1 MKFLLKWL
9 FNPDWF
15 MLRFGGGGGGT
26 TQSTGTTYQTNVP
39 EYAEPYVHTMLG
51 ATQKQLFDMQ
61 PGEGG
66 VQEITGFKPYKPY
79 STDPSAYV
87 APFSP
92 MQQQAFRGAQELGPS
107 GLGQIGGQMAGA
119 ATMGALGAGAYDP
132 YRMGQF
138 TSGTAAQ
145 YMNPFLEQAMEP
157 QLREAQ
163 RASDI
168 MGVQQAG
175 EATRA
180 GAFGGGRQAIVEAE
194 RQRNLGQLQSDI
206 RAKGYMTAFDQA
218 QQQFAREQQMR
229 EQSRQFGAGLGMQ
242 GLQTAIQG
250 AGTMG
255 QLGQTQFG
263 QQQAAL
269 GLQQQFGALQQAQEQ
284 QKINQAIQDYAN
296 MQQYPLMQLG
306 VMSNMLRGLPMQA
319 ATTNQ
324 YVAAPNPI
332 TQGIGLAGAGASIYN
347 ALKAE
352 GGVIKEMAEGG
363 IASVPRYD
371 VGGEIES
378 KLESMDTDDLQRQ
391 LRESSSPAVRRMAQR
406 ILRERQMEGGAD
418 RGASP
423 VGPMGVDY
431 QAPSMAGGG
440 IVAFQSGG
448 MPPVENQSGLIES
461 YRTATGILNDPARF
475 KRFADADPEAANRL
489 ADYARRL
496 GSQIN
501 TSGPSAE
508 MRAGEEEARLVRPTV
523 PLERVDS
530 GTATAAAPAGITQA
544 AAPVPA
550 PAERQ
555 AAIPS
560 GAAAAEGTAGEAEA
574 QAARAAGITT
584 VQPSPAFRGVTSDI
598 QKAAYEAQ
606 TRADRPISA
615 FLSEIEAGKPESA
628 AVAEYRQRIMAERA
642 NSKQE
647 AERQRYMRA
656 AQFFARWGST
666 PGPTLAA
673 GLKAL
678 EQTIPELVGD
688 EKEQK
693 KVMRELDKVQ
703 FDIDNSIRLEKLGDM
718 KEARALKEK
727 AADRAMQLNERLAQ
741 MQTSIETSET
751 SAEATRYSADKSL
764 EAAQTRER
772 GAALDRGEARRSRES
787 QQNETQFRVARD
799 QLERVISGI
808 SREKES
814 KSYTDDMRTLNTA
827 RIMAKDDQG
836 NFDESKLSPEYREEY
851 NAAKKRL
858 EERNRDFE
866 VRRRN
871 AEAIVNRAAAKVG
884 VETATGTDS
893 ESKTVTKADVEATA
907 RSSGKS
913 VAEVEAAFKQRGYT
927 IK

>member
-1 MKFLLKWL
+1 
-9 FNPDWF
+9 
-15 MLRFGGGGGGT
+15 
-26 TQSTGTTYQTNVP
+26 
-39 EYAEPYVHTMLG
+39 
-51 ATQKQLFDMQ
+51 
-61 PGEGG
+61 
-66 VQEITGFKPYKPY
+66 
-79 STDPSAYV
+79 
-87 APFSP
+87 
-92 MQQQAFRGAQELGPS
+92 
-107 GLGQIGGQMAGA
+107 
-119 ATMGALGAGAYDP
+119 
-132 YRMGQF
+132 
-138 TSGTAAQ
+138 
-145 YMNPFLEQAMEP
+145 
-157 QLREAQ
+157 
-163 RASDI
+163 
-168 MGVQQAG
+168 
-175 EATRA
+175 
-180 GAFGGGRQAIVEAE
+180 
-194 RQRNLGQLQSDI
+194 
-206 RAKGYMTAFDQA
+206 
-218 QQQFAREQQMR
+218 
-229 EQSRQFGAGLGMQ
+229 
-242 GLQTAIQG
+242 
-250 AGTMG
+250 
-255 QLGQTQFG
+255 
-263 QQQAAL
+263 
-269 GLQQQFGALQQAQEQ
+269 
-284 QKINQAIQDYAN
+284 
-296 MQQYPLMQLG
+296 
-306 VMSNMLRGLPMQA
+306 MQA

-347 ALKAE
+347 ALKAK

-378 KLESMDTDDLQRQ
+378 KLESMDTDDLQRE
-391 LRESSSPAVRRMAQR
+391 LRESSSPTVRRMAQR

-418 RGASP
+418 RSAPP

-489 ADYARRL
+489 ADYARRV

-530 GTATAAAPAGITQA
+530 GTATAAAPQAAPAGITQA
-544 AAPVPA
+544 APAPV
-550 PAERQ
+550 ERR

-560 GAAAAEGTAGEAEA
+560 GAATAEGAAGEAEA

-584 VQPSPAFRGVTSDI
+584 VQPSPVFRGVTSDI

-615 FLSEIEAGKPESA
+615 FLSEIEAGKPENA

-751 SAEATRYSADKSL
+751 SAEATRYSADKQY
-764 EAAQTRER
+764 EAAKARER
-772 GAALDRGEARRSRES
+772 GAAADRGEARKSRES

-814 KSYTDDMRTLNTA
+814 KSYTDDMRTLETA
-827 RIMAKDDQG
+827 RMMAKDDQG
-836 NFDESKLSPEYREEY
+836 NFDESKLSPQYREKY
-851 NAAKKRL
+851 NAAKTRL

-866 VRRRN
+866 TRRRN
-871 AEAIVNRAAAKVG
+871 AEAIVDRAAAKVG
-884 VETATGTDS
+884 VETATGAGS
-893 ESKTVTKADVEATA
+893 ESRTVTKADVEATA

>member
-26 TQSTGTTYQTNVP
+26 TQSTGTTYQTNIP

-51 ATQKQLFDMQ
+51 ATQKQLFEMQ
-61 PGEGG
+61 PREGG
-66 VQEITGFKPYKPY
+66 TQEITGFKPYKPY

-92 MQQQAFRGAQELGPS
+92 MQREAFRGAQELGPS

-119 ATMGALGAGAYDP
+119 ATYGALGTGYDP

-138 TSGTAAQ
+138 TSGRAAQ

-163 RASDI
+163 RASEI
-168 MGVQQAG
+168 QKQADQ
-175 EATRA
+175 AAAVRA

-194 RQRNLGQLQSDI
+194 RQRNLGQLQGDI
-206 RAKGYMTAFDQA
+206 RAKGYTTAFDQA
-218 QQQFAREQQMR
+218 QQNFAREQQMR

-250 AGTMG
+250 AGAMG
-255 QLGQTQFG
+255 QLGQTEFG
-263 QQQAAL
+263 QRQATL

-363 IASVPRYD
+363 ITSIPRYD
-371 VGGEIES
+371 VGGEVES
-378 KLESMDTDDLQRQ
+378 QLESMDTESLQRQ
-391 LRESSSPAVRRMAQR
+391 LKESSSPTVRRMAQR
-406 ILRERQMEGGAD
+406 ILRERQMEEGAD
-418 RGASP
+418 RSAP
-423 VGPMGVDY
+423 PIGPMGIDY
-431 QAPSMAGGG
+431 QAPQMAAGG
-440 IVAFQSGG
+440 IVAFQEGG
-448 MPPVENQSGLIES
+448 MPPTANQSGLIES

-475 KRFADADPEAANRL
+475 KRFAEADPESANQL

-508 MRAGEEEARLVRPTV
+508 MRAGEAEALRIHPTL
-523 PLERVDS
+523 PLERIDFD
-530 GTATAAAPAGITQA
+530 TATAAAPQAAPQAASAGITQA
-544 AAPVPA
+544 APA
-550 PAERQ
+550 
-555 AAIPS
+555 AAAPS
-560 GAAAAEGTAGEAEA
+560 GAATSEDRAGEAEA
-574 QAARAAGITT
+574 QAARAAGITA
-584 VQPSPAFRGVTSDI
+584 VEPSPTFTGVMADA
-598 QKAAYEAQ
+598 QRAAHEAQ

-615 FLSEIEAGKPESA
+615 FLGEIEAGKPENA

-642 NSKQE
+642 STKEE
-647 AERQRYMRA
+647 AERQRHMRM
-656 AQFFARWGST
+656 AQFFAKWGST

-678 EQTIPELVGD
+678 EQTIPDIIAD
-688 EKEQK
+688 EKDK
-693 KVMRELDKVQ
+693 KKAMRELDKIQ

-718 KEARALKEK
+718 KEARTLKEK
-727 AADRAMQLNERLAQ
+727 AADRAMNLNERLVQ
-741 MQTSIETSET
+741 MQTSLETSRM
-751 SAEATRYSADKSL
+751 SAEASKYSADKQL
-764 EAAQTRER
+764 KAAEARER
-772 GAALDRGEARRSRES
+772 GSAADRGEARRSRED
-787 QQNETQFRVARD
+787 QRNEAEFRVARD

-808 SREKES
+808 NREKES
-814 KSYTDDMRTLNTA
+814 KSYTDDMRTLDTA
-827 RIMAKDDQG
+827 RMMAKDDAG
-836 NFDESKLSPEYREEY
+836 NFDESKLTPEYRRKY
-851 NAAKKRL
+851 NDAKTRL
-858 EERNRDFE
+858 EERNREFE
-866 VRRRN
+866 ARRRN
-871 AEAIVNRAAAKVG
+871 AETIVNRAAAKVG
-884 VETATGTDS
+884 VETATSNTMSPDDR
-893 ESKTVTKADVEATA
+893 AALNWANANPNDP
-907 RSSGKS
+907 RS
-913 VAEVEAAFKQRGYT
+913 AQIKQRLGVR
-927 IK
+927 